1 MQQAI
6 KFLHSVLAEGPFYCT
21 SNIGPGTS
29 GRWRDTHHVA
39 LDSLVQQCFAA
50 CKQGYNTY
58 YAMSAFNQSWYV
70 NEKNKKVFRT
80 QSNALRQKS
89 LWLDIDCGK
98 HDSPYNTAA
107 DAITALT
114 DFLQKTH
121 LPVPT
126 VIGSGSGLHLYWS
139 FFESIQT
146 GQWVQLAGMLKN
158 ACVQFGYV
166 ADHSRTTDAASVLR
180 IPGTMNYGKDGIA
193 RPVTILHQAESFSVL
208 DIAEKLLKLTQN
220 TPTTYSPTPLSLP
233 AAQTAPA
240 YLPKPP
246 AGLNFAGMDTMF
258 EGPKRHPARIIQECK
273 QIQQSG
279 TGTYTQWYNM
289 MLVMKHCVFAE
300 EVVHEI
306 SKLDTTRYDYD
317 NVQSKLQQAIDGGY
331 GPARCDTFNDKDPGI
346 CEQCPYWG
354 KITSPLMLGET
365 YVEQKPIDIPQ
376 ANVYAEN
383 PNQVVSNDGP
393 TIQIIPFNNK
403 EFSVV
408 PGRGIIWHKR
418 QLVTGEGVDPDEENK
433 HYVTKDILICETEV
447 YIHSIFIDNTT
458 RELKRSYLIR
468 KQPQERAAEDI
479 QFDIATD
486 YGPATLAKWL
496 ATHGM
501 APVHPKYNKA
511 MSDFMSTY
519 LASIQNKLPEV
530 YTRDHFGW
538 VRNHDK
544 VTGENYDGFI
554 VGPHM
559 YSARGTSQVKLNDRA
574 ADVATSFSHEGRL
587 DHWLPIPQMYRLL
600 NQPFPMLMVLN
611 SFSAPFMKFGI
622 GTATNIAYSIWDA
635 KGGKGKSTILEVA
648 ASVWGHPKLLLQ
660 TKGDTPA
667 SRFQKFAVHK
677 NLPIFI
683 DEITNISG
691 ANLSDLTYDIVN
703 GREKSRSTA
712 SGTGLTKSGTWA
724 TATMFTSNKSLYEL
738 LRGYRVQSDATCMR
752 ILEMQCDFQDYVG
765 TPTGQYIQSI
775 QKALEGNYG
784 LAGPAFIQYCFQHP
798 EVFNEIHYKSQEYAN
813 RFFKQSDER
822 FWAYG
827 VGIPLA
833 VGDVVVR
840 AGLLDYNIPWLADW
854 IEEIMFPTI
863 RSVVKSVAPTGSNL
877 LSDYLYEHIS
887 STLTVTAE
895 KRDPSQV
902 DPGTQSGLDTYVR
915 GYPTK
920 GLFIRH
926 ELRTN
931 TYYVSVKHFQ
941 KWCNANNLSEE
952 VVLQDL
958 AKDGIWVR
966 GDKISVN
973 LGKAVSALSRSRSL
987 SYKFRLVN

>member
-6 KFLHSVLAEGPFYCT
+6 EFLRSVLAEGPFYCT
-21 SNIGPGTS
+21 SNIGPGTA
-29 GRWRDTHHVA
+29 GRWRDTPHVA
-39 LDSLVQQCFAA
+39 LESMVQQCFVSS
-50 CKQGYNTY
+50 QNGNNTY
-58 YAMSAFNQSWYV
+58 YAMSAFSQGWYV

-80 QSNALRQKS
+80 QSNASRQKA

-114 DFLQKTH
+114 EFLQKTH

-126 VIGSGSGLHLYWS
+126 IIGSGSGLHLYWS
-139 FFESIQT
+139 FCESIQT
-146 GQWVQLAGMLKN
+146 GQWVQIAGMLKN
-158 ACVQFGYV
+158 VCVQFGYV

-180 IPGTMNYGKDGIA
+180 IPGTVNYGKDGVA
-193 RPVTILHQAESFSVL
+193 RPVTIIHKADAFNVL
-208 DIAEKLLKLTQN
+208 DIAEKLVKLVQNIPASTLQSAPSLSLTQ
-220 TPTTYSPTPLSLP
+220 TP
-233 AAQTAPA
+233 PA
-240 YLPKPP
+240 YLPTPP
-246 AGLNFAGMDTMF
+246 PNLNFGNMNTMF
-258 EGPKRHPARIIQECK
+258 EGPKRHPARIIQECR
-273 QIQQSG
+273 QIQTAG
-279 TGTYTQWYNM
+279 IGTYTQWYNM
-289 MLVMKHCVFAE
+289 MLVMKHCVFGE
-300 EVVHEI
+300 EAVHEI
-306 SKLDTTRYDYD
+306 SKTDTTRYDYD
-317 NVQSKLQQAIDGGY
+317 NVQNKLQQAIDGGF

-346 CEQCPYWG
+346 CDTCPYWG

-376 ANVYAEN
+376 ADVYAEN
-383 PNQVVSNDGP
+383 PNQVVSNEGP

-408 PGRGIIWHKR
+408 PGKGIIWHKR
-418 QLVTGEGVDPDEENK
+418 QLVTGEGVDPDEENR
-433 HYVTKDILICETEV
+433 HYVTKDILICETEI
-447 YIHSIFIDNTT
+447 YIHSVFIDNTM
-458 RELKRSYLIR
+458 RELRRSYLIR

-479 QFDIATD
+479 QFEIATD

-501 APVHPKYNKA
+501 APVHPKYNKQ

-538 VRNHDK
+538 VRNNDK

-554 VGPHM
+554 VGSRM
-559 YSARGTSQVKLNDRA
+559 YSSRGVVPVKLNDRA
-574 ADVATSFSHEGRL
+574 ADIATSFSNEGRL
-587 DHWLPIPQMYRLL
+587 DLWLPVPQMYRLL
-600 NQPFPMLMVLN
+600 NQPFAMLMILN

-683 DEITNISG
+683 DEITTISG
-691 ANLSDLTYDIVN
+691 SSLADMIYDIVN

-724 TATMFTSNKSLYEL
+724 TSTMFTSNKSLYEL
-738 LRGYRVQSDATCMR
+738 LRGYRVQSDATAMR
-752 ILEMQCDFQDYVG
+752 IIEMQCDFQDYTG
-765 TPTGQYIQSI
+765 TPTGEYIQSI
-775 QKALEGNYG
+775 QKILEANYG
-784 LAGPAFIQYCFQHP
+784 LAGPAFMQYCFQHP
-798 EVFNEIHYKSQEYAN
+798 EVFSEIHYKSQEYAN
-813 RFFKQSDER
+813 KFFEHSDER

-833 VGDVVVR
+833 VGEVAVR
-840 AGLLDYNIPWLADW
+840 AGLLDYNIPWLMEWMRDV
-854 IEEIMFPTI
+854 MFPTV
-863 RSVVKSVAPTGSNL
+863 RGVVKAVAPTGDNL
-877 LSDYLYEHIS
+877 LSDYLYEHIQN
-887 STLTVTAE
+887 TLTVTAE
-895 KRDPSQV
+895 KREPNQT

-920 GLFIRH
+920 ALYIRH
-926 ELRTN
+926 ELKTN
-931 TYYVSVKHFQ
+931 TYYVSSKHFHR
-941 KWCNANNLSEE
+941 WCDTNNVSVE

-958 AKDGIWVR
+958 AKSGTWVR
-966 GDKISVN
+966 GDKVSMN
-973 LGKAVSALSRSRSL
+973 LGRAVTVLNRSRTL
-987 SYKFRLVN
+987 SYRFRLFN